1 VKLAVF
7 LLFALLAL
15 PIAIFAQEPV
25 EYTNPGTYNLIVPEG
40 YYRLAA
46 VVTVRKYEANHCLL
60 KFCSKPICANA
71 FSPLILSLPLST
83 LSMYLSIYL
92 STYIC
97 IYIYIYIYTS
107 SLSFKKIY
115 FLSIFHGSFSL
126 SLSFNVTLSLSLYII
141 YVFLSL
147 SLTHT
152 HSLSIIFL
160 LLIYFHLSFTTIPIS
175 HLSLILSP
183 SLPLNKYI

>member
-1 VKLAVF
+1 MASPFRSVKLAVF

-15 PIAIFAQEPV
+15 PIAIFGQEPV
-25 EYTNPGTYNLIVPEG
+25 EYTNTGASTAIYNLIVPEG

-97 IYIYIYIYTS
+97 IYIY
-107 SLSFKKIY
+107 
-115 FLSIFHGSFSL
+115 
-126 SLSFNVTLSLSLYII
+126 
-141 YVFLSL
+141 FLSL
-147 SLTHT
+147 
-152 HSLSIIFL
+152 I
-160 LLIYFHLSFTTIPIS
+160 
-175 HLSLILSP
+175 
-183 SLPLNKYI
+183 